1 MQMWESFKLF
11 LGIETNAE
19 AIYWCLAIV
28 GTLFFLLKILF
39 SFFGGE
45 GDGAQS
51 DFPDGYISLDS
62 VFSFLKVA
70 GWIGVICYRATSFAP
85 LTILFVSLLSGSGA
99 FALIG
104 ALIGRIRNL
113 ESDGTLNLENAVG
126 KFGTV
131 YLTIPQQKSGEGQV
145 QVEVQGRLCT
155 LSALSADAELK
166 TGEEIFVYAVVNG
179 KLLVVPKAQA
189 ESASQK

>member
-1 MQMWESFKLF
+1 MWESFKLF
-11 LGIETNAE
+11 LGIQTNAE
-19 AIYWCLAIV
+19 AIYWCLAII

-39 SFFGGE
+39 SFFGGDAE
-45 GDGAQS
+45 TSHSDALDGH
-51 DFPDGYISLDS
+51 ISLDS
-62 VFSFLKVA
+62 IFSFLKVA
-70 GWIGVICYRATSFAP
+70 GWIGVICYRATTFAP

-104 ALIGRIRNL
+104 ALVGRIRKL

-131 YLTIPQQKSGEGQV
+131 YLTIPREKSGEGQI

-166 TGEEIFVYAVVNG
+166 TGEEVFVYSVENN
-179 KLLVVPKAQA
+179 KLLVVPKSQA
-189 ESASQK
+189 EAVSAR